1 MSRYCC
7 AQAQVGWEDQSPKR
21 DHDRLISN
29 SMSPV
34 LQPKTPGTML
44 TNGASATIA
53 ASVLTAGA
61 LGYNIRWGT
70 PCSSTFPVTFMYNA
84 EPGFSRPASLANN
97 VVHEAVSQLK
107 NEIQEKISKNNKS
120 GL

>member
-44 TNGASATIA
+44 TNGAFATIA

-61 LGYNIRWGT
+61 LVYNIRWGT
-70 PCSSTFPVTFMYNA
+70 PCSSSFPVTFVYNA
-84 EPGFSRPASLANN
+84 EPGVSRPASVANN
-97 VVHEAVSQLK
+97 GVNRTAMGAALAAHYAER
-107 NEIQEKISKNNKS
+107 
-120 GL
+120 